1 MPLLLTPSQPMP
13 KWIAVS
19 FSLLILLACQPPK
32 GDSSLLVLYQQADLA
47 VNLSPAAAPVET
59 PLLIT
64 VQSDRPVTAISAE
77 LTGVSMFMGLIPLRF
92 QKLSTD
98 DLAGSEQWQAV
109 FLLGA
114 CADPA
119 MIWQLNLTVLL
130 ADGQKL
136 LINERFNSSW

>member
-1 MPLLLTPSQPMP
+1 MP
-13 KWIAVS
+13 KWIAVG
-19 FSLLILLACQPPK
+19 FSLLILLACQPPEA
-32 GDSSLLVLYQQADLA
+32 DSSVLVLYRQAEFT

-59 PLLIT
+59 PLHIT
-64 VQSDRPVTAISAE
+64 VQSEQPVAAISAE
-77 LTGVSMFMGLIPLRF
+77 FTGVSMYMGLIPLRF

-119 MIWQLNLTVLL
+119 MIWQLNLTVQL

>member
-1 MPLLLTPSQPMP
+1 M
-13 KWIAVS
+13 
-19 FSLLILLACQPPK
+19 
-32 GDSSLLVLYQQADLA
+32 LVLYQQPALA
-47 VNLSPAAAPVET
+47 VRLSPATAPVET
-59 PLLIT
+59 PLQIT
-64 VQSDRPVTAISAE
+64 VQSEQPVTAISAE
-77 LTGVSMFMGLIPLRF
+77 LTGVSMYMGLIPLRF

-98 DLAGSEQWQAV
+98 DSAGSEQWQAV

-119 MIWQLNLTVLL
+119 MIWQLNLTLQL

>member
-1 MPLLLTPSQPMP
+1 MP

-19 FSLLILLACQPPK
+19 FSLLILLACQPPR
-32 GDSSLLVLYQQADLA
+32 GDDSMLVLYQQPALA
-47 VNLSPAAAPVET
+47 VRLSPATAPVET
-59 PLLIT
+59 PLQIT
-64 VQSDRPVTAISAE
+64 VQSEQPVTAISAE
-77 LTGVSMFMGLIPLRF
+77 LTGVSMYMGLIPLRF

-98 DLAGSEQWQAV
+98 DSAGSEQWQAV

-119 MIWQLNLTVLL
+119 MIWQLNLTLQL